1 MEIPH
6 RQLLA
11 PRPAATTLA
20 EIENGAR
27 VAALDGRRVEVAGLP
42 PSHALETL
50 WASRV
55 GRDAAVAIGQLPAL
69 SRLVIH
75 DYREADLSPLAGL
88 GVLTS
93 LAVAG
98 SPKLRDLAGLERLTG
113 LTELILFD
121 NCNYTHLAP
130 LAGLGHLETLCLE
143 GGFSKPLRV
152 ETLAPLAW
160 LTRLRRLR
168 LASIR
173 VEDKSLA
180 PLHGLTALREVFV
193 AATFPK
199 AELAAMAAAL
209 PEAGGEFLDSQR
221 Q

>member
-1 MEIPH
+1 MDIPH

-20 EIENGAR
+20 EIEDGAR

-42 PSHALETL
+42 PANTLETL

-55 GRDAAVAIGQLPAL
+55 GRDDAVAIGRLPAL

-75 DYREADLSPLAGL
+75 DYRTTDLSPLASL
-88 GVLTS
+88 GALTS

-98 SPKLRDLAGLERLTG
+98 SPKLRDLAGLERLSR

-121 NCNYTHLAP
+121 SCNYTDLAP
-130 LAGLGHLETLCLE
+130 LATLERLETLCLE

-152 ETLAPLAW
+152 ETLAPLHG

-168 LASIR
+168 LASVR
-173 VEDKSLA
+173 VADKSLT
-180 PLHGLTALREVFV
+180 PLHGLAELREVFV

-199 AELAAMAAAL
+199 VELAAMAAAL
-209 PEAGGEFLDSQR
+209 PEARGEFLNSQR
-221 Q
+221 